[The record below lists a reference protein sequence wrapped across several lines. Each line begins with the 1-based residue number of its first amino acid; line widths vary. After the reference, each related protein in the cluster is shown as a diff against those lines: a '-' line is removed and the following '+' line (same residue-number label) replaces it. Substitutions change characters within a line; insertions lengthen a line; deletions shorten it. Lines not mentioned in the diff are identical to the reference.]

1 MVFKVAGWGHTD
13 LLLDTNLMGTYLP
26 TSLCPGTWHLVIP
39 TDPVVNGLCWLV
51 PVDL

>member
-1 MVFKVAGWGHTD
+1 MQGWGMQLSFQTP
-13 LLLDTNLMGTYLP
+13 TSWGTYLP